1 MERYEENGFIF
12 SLSSKKAILAGIKH
26 DEKKLQGEDI
36 EIPFKVKGVP
46 VTKIGSRAFCGL
58 KIRSVLIP
66 NSITMINTAAFKD
79 CDELIEINHYYTDS
93 KYSSKWLIVSDY
105 AFKNCRRLE
114 DVNFEREISY
124 LGTEAFAGCSNLSRI
139 SANFKKIR
147 RFAFYNCAFL
157 KHIILSDGAY
167 LYGESIQKSGI
178 KLINVWG
185 EMHTTKAETEYIIK
199 NNIELCCDPQS
210 NCVDLAYLGANI
222 TSLF

>member
-1 MERYEENGFIF
+1 MDRYEENGFIF
-12 SLSSKKAILAGIKH
+12 SISSKKAILAGVK
-26 DEKKLQGEDI
+26 DDGTRLRDKDI

-79 CDELIEINHYYTDS
+79 CDELIEVNHYYTES
-93 KYSSKWLIVSDY
+93 KYSSKWLIVSDS

-157 KHIILSDGAY
+157 KHIILCDGAY

-178 KLINVWG
+178 SLINVWG
-185 EMHTTKAETEYIIK
+185 EMQTTKAEREYIIK
-199 NNIELCCDPQS
+199 KGIELCCMPTS
-210 NCVDLAYLGANI
+210 NIVDLAYSGANV
-222 TSLF
+222 TFLY